1 MFYLYCIDR
10 NGGDFKIITMI
21 DFTEKQPK
29 SMREVLDEMKSNYAK
44 EKDKNRE
51 LAALKVARNPP
62 AQKKSS
68 YEKIPNI
75 TPPLNTKKVYA
86 ERCAQVVI
94 NMTKNLD
101 SIEVEVETEPCKWC
115 ESDILK
121 GREFCSKICEIHYK
135 NRIIG

>member
-44 EKDKNRE
+44 ENDKNRE

-62 AQKKSS
+62 AQKKKFIRENPQYNTTPVYKKGLCGTVRSGS
-68 YEKIPNI
+68 YKHD
-75 TPPLNTKKVYA
+75 KK
-86 ERCAQVVI
+86 
-94 NMTKNLD
+94 
-101 SIEVEVETEPCKWC
+101 P
-115 ESDILK
+115 
-121 GREFCSKICEIHYK
+121 
-135 NRIIG
+135 